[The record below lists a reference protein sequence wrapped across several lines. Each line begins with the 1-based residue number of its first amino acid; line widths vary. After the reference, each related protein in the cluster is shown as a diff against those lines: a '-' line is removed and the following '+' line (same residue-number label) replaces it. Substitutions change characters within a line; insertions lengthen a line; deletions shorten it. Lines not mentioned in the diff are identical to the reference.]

1 MIVRIYRALL
11 RLLLP
16 SRFNDAF
23 ADDMTAVFGE
33 IARERGARAL
43 IGELPGLV
51 RLAVRSRRADRT
63 TRAHD
68 VTTRLEENVF
78 DSLAQDLRFAARTLR
93 RAPLFTV
100 VAVVTLALGI
110 GANTAIFS
118 VVDAV
123 LLSPLHLSD
132 PDRLVAVSE
141 IPNAATTF
149 AIGSTSPGS
158 FFDWKEQAKTMQIA
172 GYTPVSRVLVGR
184 GEPEQL
190 VGTTSIGGLLQVAA
204 VHPLFGRALTLDDEA
219 ADAPQVVVLSFDL
232 WHRLYGD
239 DRRILGQTLNLGGVP
254 RTIVGVMP
262 AGFTFP
268 GAPNDFWV
276 PSRLD
281 AKFRANRDQYFIAA
295 IGRLAPGATMEQART
310 EMRLESQR
318 LIRDW
323 PKYNQGTRIDVA
335 PLRDAIVGATSQRLW
350 VLMGAVAFVLLI
362 TCANLGNL
370 LLARASAR
378 QREFAVRRAL
388 GAGATR
394 VGRQLLTE
402 SLVIA
407 LLGGAAGLVAGK
419 AFLKLVLAAQV
430 TTNLPRSE
438 EIALDGRV
446 LLFTLVAS
454 LLAGLFFGVVPAWQF
469 GRAPAAGALRDGDR
483 GSTGSQFT
491 RGVLVVAELA
501 LAMILLAGA
510 GLTLRS
516 FALLE
521 RVNPGVRSDNVL
533 TFSLSPRSPTPGFF
547 TTSLDRIRALRGVT
561 NAAVVTTLPISGRGI
576 GAWFNRIDR
585 PLPENVQPTG
595 EAYRVVTPE
604 YFATVGIRLV
614 AGRQLNQDDR
624 KEAPAIVVNE
634 ALVKKYYP
642 GENPLGKPVYLGA
655 PDNRLFQQAPIVGV
669 VSDTRDLGL
678 GSDPVPTVYMPL
690 AVMPSWPF
698 FSYVVRTTGNPATLM
713 PDVRRI
719 VRELDPAVPIRDVAT
734 LDDVVSAAVAPA
746 RWSTTLLTV
755 FAALALVMAV
765 LGVFGVLSFLVTQRR
780 REIGI
785 RVALGASP
793 SSVRALVVRRGLGL
807 AAAGLAIGGLGAVA
821 LTRFM
826 STLLFGVTA
835 TDPVTFVLVGLVLA
849 VAALAAS
856 YFPARSATTVDP
868 IIALRA
874 E

>member
-1 MIVRIYRALL
+1 
-11 RLLLP
+11 
-16 SRFNDAF
+16 
-23 ADDMTAVFGE
+23 
-33 IARERGARAL
+33 
-43 IGELPGLV
+43 
-51 RLAVRSRRADRT
+51 
-63 TRAHD
+63 
-68 VTTRLEENVF
+68 
-78 DSLAQDLRFAARTLR
+78 
-93 RAPLFTV
+93 
-100 VAVVTLALGI
+100 
-110 GANTAIFS
+110 
-118 VVDAV
+118 
-123 LLSPLHLSD
+123 
-132 PDRLVAVSE
+132 
-141 IPNAATTF
+141 
-149 AIGSTSPGS
+149 
-158 FFDWKEQAKTMQIA
+158 
-172 GYTPVSRVLVGR
+172 
-184 GEPEQL
+184 
-190 VGTTSIGGLLQVAA
+190 
-204 VHPLFGRALTLDDEA
+204 
-219 ADAPQVVVLSFDL
+219 
-232 WHRLYGD
+232 
-239 DRRILGQTLNLGGVP
+239 
-254 RTIVGVMP
+254 MP

-276 PSRLD
+276 PSRFD

-295 IGRLAPGATMEQART
+295 IGRLAPGATIDQARA

-318 LIRDW
+318 LTRDW

-378 QREFAVRRAL
+378 HREFAVRRAL

-407 LLGGAAGLVAGK
+407 LLGGAAGLAAGK
-419 AFLKLVLAAQV
+419 VFLKLVLAAQV

-446 LLFTLVAS
+446 LVFTLVVS
-454 LLAGLFFGVVPAWQF
+454 LLAGLLFGVVPAWQF

-483 GSTGSQFT
+483 GSTGSQFA

-516 FALLE
+516 FSLLE
-521 RVNPGVRSDNVL
+521 HVNPGVRSDHIL

-547 TTSLDRIRALRGVT
+547 LSSLDRIRALPGVT
-561 NAAVVTTLPISGRGI
+561 NAAVVTTLPVSGRGI

-585 PLPENVQPTG
+585 PLPDNVQPTG
-595 EAYRVVTPE
+595 EAYRVVTPD

-614 AGRQLNQDDR
+614 SGRQLNQDDR

-642 GENPLGKPVYLGA
+642 GENPIGKPVYLGA

-698 FSYVVRTTGNPATLM
+698 FSYVVRTTGNPSMVM

-719 VRELDPAVPIRDVAT
+719 VRELDAAVPIRNVAT
-734 LDDVVSAAVAPA
+734 LDDVVSSAVAPA

-755 FAALALVMAV
+755 FATMALVMAV

-793 SSVRALVVRRGLGL
+793 SSVRRLVVRRGLGL
-807 AAAGLAIGGLGAVA
+807 AAAGLVIGGVGAMA

-826 STLLFGVTA
+826 STLLFGVTP
-835 TDPVTFVLVGLVLA
+835 TDPMTFTLVALVLA
-849 VAALAAS
+849 AAALAAS
-856 YFPARSATTVDP
+856 YFPARAATTVDP

>member
-1 MIVRIYRALL
+1 MIVRVYRALL

-23 ADDMTAVFGE
+23 ADDMTAVFAE

-43 IGELPGLV
+43 FGELPGLL

-63 TRAHD
+63 TRAHH

-93 RAPLFTV
+93 RAPLFTL
-100 VAVVTLALGI
+100 VAVATLALGI

-118 VVDAV
+118 VVNAV

-141 IPNAATTF
+141 VPNTATTF
-149 AIGSTSPGS
+149 TIGSTSPGS
-158 FFDWKEQAKTMQIA
+158 FFDWKEQAKSMQIA

-204 VHPLFGRALTLDDEA
+204 VRPLFGRLLTLDDEA
-219 ADAPQVVVLSFDL
+219 ADAPQVVVLGFDL

-262 AGFTFP
+262 AAFTFP

-295 IGRLAPGATMEQART
+295 IGRLAPGATIEQARA

-318 LIRDW
+318 LTRDW

-335 PLRDAIVGATSQRLW
+335 PLRDAIVGSTSQRLW

-407 LLGGAAGLVAGK
+407 LLGGAAGLAAGK

-430 TTNLPRSE
+430 TTNLPRAE

-483 GSTGSQFT
+483 GSTGSQFA

-516 FALLE
+516 FSLLE
-521 RVNPGVRSDNVL
+521 RVSPGVRSYHIL

-547 TTSLDRIRALRGVT
+547 LASLDRIRALPGVT
-561 NAAVVTTLPISGRGI
+561 NAAVVTTLPVSGRGI
-576 GAWFNRIDR
+576 GAWFNRVDR
-585 PLPENVQPTG
+585 PLPDNVQPTG
-595 EAYRVVTPE
+595 EAYRVVTPD
-604 YFATVGIRLV
+604 YFATVGIKLV
-614 AGRQLNQDDR
+614 SGRQLNQDDR
-624 KEAPAIVVNE
+624 KEAPAIVVNQ

-642 GENPLGKPVYLGA
+642 GENPIGKPVYLGA

-698 FSYVVRTTGNPATLM
+698 FSYVVRTTGNPSTIM

-719 VRELDPAVPIRDVAT
+719 VRELDPAVPIRNVAT
-734 LDDVVSAAVAPA
+734 LDDIVSSAVAPA

-793 SSVRALVVRRGLGL
+793 SAVRALVVRRGLGL
-807 AAAGLAIGGLGAVA
+807 AAAGLVLGGLGAVA

-826 STLLFGVTA
+826 TTLLFGVTP
-835 TDPVTFVLVGLVLA
+835 TDPVTFTLVALVLA
-849 VAALAAS
+849 AAALAAS
-856 YFPARSATTVDP
+856 YFPARAATTVDP

>member
-16 SRFNDAF
+16 ARFNDAF
-23 ADDMTAVFGE
+23 ADDMTAVFAE
-33 IARERGARAL
+33 IERERGARAL
-43 IGELPGLV
+43 IGELPGLL

-93 RAPLFTV
+93 RAPMFTV
-100 VAVVTLALGI
+100 VAVATLALGI

-141 IPNAATTF
+141 VPNSATTF
-149 AIGSTSPGS
+149 TIGSTSPGS
-158 FFDWKEQAKTMQIA
+158 FYDWKDQAKSMQVA
-172 GYTPVSRVLVGR
+172 GYTPVSRVLVGH

-190 VGTTSIGGLLQVAA
+190 VGTTSIGGLLQVAG
-204 VHPLFGRALTLDDEA
+204 VQPLFGRLLTLDDEA
-219 ADAPQVVVLSFDL
+219 ADAPQVVALSFDL

-276 PSRLD
+276 PSRFD

-295 IGRLAPGATMEQART
+295 IGRLAPGATIEQARA

-318 LIRDW
+318 LTRDW

-370 LLARASAR
+370 LLARASTR

-407 LLGGAAGLVAGK
+407 LLGGAAGLAAGK
-419 AFLKLVLAAQV
+419 VFLKLVLAAQV

-446 LLFTLVAS
+446 LVFTLAVS
-454 LLAGLFFGVVPAWQF
+454 LLAGVLFGVVPAWQF
-469 GRAPAAGALRDGDR
+469 GRAPAAGALRNGDR
-483 GSTGSQFT
+483 GSTGSQFA

-516 FALLE
+516 FSLLE
-521 RVNPGVRSDNVL
+521 HVNPGVRSDHIL

-547 TTSLDRIRALRGVT
+547 LSSLDRIRALPGVT
-561 NAAVVTTLPISGRGI
+561 NAAVVTTLPVSGRGI
-576 GAWFNRIDR
+576 GAWFNRVDR

-595 EAYRVVTPE
+595 EAYRVVTPD

-614 AGRQLNQDDR
+614 SGRQLNQDDR

-642 GENPLGKPVYLGA
+642 GENPIGKPVYLGA

-698 FSYVVRTTGNPATLM
+698 FSYVVRTTGNPSTVM

-719 VRELDPAVPIRDVAT
+719 VRELDPAVPIRNVAT
-734 LDDVVSAAVAPA
+734 LDDVVSSAVAPA

-755 FAALALVMAV
+755 FATMALVMAV

-793 SSVRALVVRRGLGL
+793 SSVRRLVVRRGLGL
-807 AAAGLAIGGLGAVA
+807 AAAGLVIGGVGAVA

-826 STLLFGVTA
+826 STLLFGVTP
-835 TDPVTFVLVGLVLA
+835 TDPMTFTLVALVLA
-849 VAALAAS
+849 AAALAAS
-856 YFPARSATTVDP
+856 YFPARAATTVDP

>member
-1 MIVRIYRALL
+1 MIVRIYRTLL
-11 RLLLP
+11 HLLLP

-23 ADDMTAVFGE
+23 ADDMTAVFAE

-43 IGELPGLV
+43 VGELPGLV
-51 RLAVRSRRADRT
+51 RLAVRSRRTDRT

-68 VTTRLEENVF
+68 VTPRLEENVF

-93 RAPLFTV
+93 RAPLFTL
-100 VAVVTLALGI
+100 VAVATLALGI

-118 VVDAV
+118 VVNAV

-141 IPNAATTF
+141 VPNTTTTF
-149 AIGSTSPGS
+149 TIGSTSPGS
-158 FFDWKEQAKTMQIA
+158 FFDWKEQAKSMQIA

-204 VHPLFGRALTLDDEA
+204 VRPLFGRLLTLDDEA
-219 ADAPQVVVLSFDL
+219 ADAPQVVVLSFEL
-232 WHRLYGD
+232 WHRLYGE

-262 AGFTFP
+262 AAFTFP

-295 IGRLAPGATMEQART
+295 IGRLAPGATIEQARA

-318 LIRDW
+318 LTRDW

-335 PLRDAIVGATSQRLW
+335 ALRDAIVGSTSQRLW

-407 LLGGAAGLVAGK
+407 LLGGAAGLAAGK

-469 GRAPAAGALRDGDR
+469 GRAPAASALRDGDR
-483 GSTGSQFT
+483 GSTGSQFA

-516 FALLE
+516 FSLLE
-521 RVNPGVRSDNVL
+521 RVNPGVRSDHIL

-547 TTSLDRIRALRGVT
+547 LSSLDRIRALPGVT
-561 NAAVVTTLPISGRGI
+561 NAAVVTTLPVSGRGI

-585 PLPENVQPTG
+585 PLPDNVQPTG
-595 EAYRVVTPE
+595 EAYRVVTPD
-604 YFATVGIRLV
+604 YFATVGIRLLS
-614 AGRQLNQDDR
+614 GRQLNQDDR

-642 GENPLGKPVYLGA
+642 GENPIGKPVYLGA

-698 FSYVVRTTGNPATLM
+698 FSYVVRTTGNPSTLM

-719 VRELDPAVPIRDVAT
+719 VRVLDPAVPIRNVAT
-734 LDDVVSAAVAPA
+734 LDDIVSSAVAPA

-765 LGVFGVLSFLVTQRR
+765 LGVFGVLSFLVTPRR

-807 AAAGLAIGGLGAVA
+807 AAAGLVLGGLGAVA

-826 STLLFGVTA
+826 STLLFGVTP
-835 TDPVTFVLVGLVLA
+835 TDPMTFTLVALVLA
-849 VAALAAS
+849 AAALAAS
-856 YFPARSATTVDP
+856 YFPARAATTVDP

>member
-1 MIVRIYRALL
+1 
-11 RLLLP
+11 
-16 SRFNDAF
+16 
-23 ADDMTAVFGE
+23 
-33 IARERGARAL
+33 
-43 IGELPGLV
+43 
-51 RLAVRSRRADRT
+51 
-63 TRAHD
+63 
-68 VTTRLEENVF
+68 
-78 DSLAQDLRFAARTLR
+78 
-93 RAPLFTV
+93 
-100 VAVVTLALGI
+100 
-110 GANTAIFS
+110 
-118 VVDAV
+118 
-123 LLSPLHLSD
+123 
-132 PDRLVAVSE
+132 
-141 IPNAATTF
+141 
-149 AIGSTSPGS
+149 
-158 FFDWKEQAKTMQIA
+158 MQVA
-172 GYTPVSRVLVGR
+172 GYTPVSRVLVGH

-190 VGTTSIGGLLQVAA
+190 VGTTSIGGLLQVAG
-204 VHPLFGRALTLDDEA
+204 VQPLFGRLLTLDDEA
-219 ADAPQVVVLSFDL
+219 ADAPQVVALSFDL

-276 PSRLD
+276 PSRFD

-295 IGRLAPGATMEQART
+295 IGRLAPGATIEQARA

-318 LIRDW
+318 LTRDW

-370 LLARASAR
+370 LLARASTR

-407 LLGGAAGLVAGK
+407 LLGGAAGLAAGK
-419 AFLKLVLAAQV
+419 VFLKLVLAAQV

-446 LLFTLVAS
+446 LVFTLAVS
-454 LLAGLFFGVVPAWQF
+454 LLAGVLFGVVPAWQF
-469 GRAPAAGALRDGDR
+469 GRAPAAGALRNGDR
-483 GSTGSQFT
+483 GSTGSQFA

-516 FALLE
+516 FSLLE
-521 RVNPGVRSDNVL
+521 HVNPGVRSDHIL

-547 TTSLDRIRALRGVT
+547 LSSLDRIRALPGVT
-561 NAAVVTTLPISGRGI
+561 NAAVVTTLPVSGRGI
-576 GAWFNRIDR
+576 GAWFNRVDR

-595 EAYRVVTPE
+595 EAYRVVTPD

-614 AGRQLNQDDR
+614 SGRQLNQDDR

-642 GENPLGKPVYLGA
+642 GENPIGKPVYLGA

-698 FSYVVRTTGNPATLM
+698 FSYVVRTAGNPSTVM

-719 VRELDPAVPIRDVAT
+719 VRELDPAVPIRNVAT
-734 LDDVVSAAVAPA
+734 LDDVVSSAVAPA

-755 FAALALVMAV
+755 FATMALVMAV

-793 SSVRALVVRRGLGL
+793 SSVRRLVVRRGLGL
-807 AAAGLAIGGLGAVA
+807 AAAGLVIGGVGAVA

-826 STLLFGVTA
+826 STLLFGVTP
-835 TDPVTFVLVGLVLA
+835 TDPMTFTLVAFVLA
-849 VAALAAS
+849 AAALAAS
-856 YFPARSATTVDP
+856 YFPARAATTVDP

>member
-16 SRFNDAF
+16 SRFHDAF
-23 ADDMTAVFGE
+23 ADDMTAVFAE
-33 IARERGARAL
+33 LARERGPLAL
-43 IGELPGLV
+43 FGELPGLV
-51 RLAVRSRRADRT
+51 RLAVRSRRSDRT
-63 TRAHD
+63 MRAHA

-78 DSLAQDLRFAARTLR
+78 DSFAQDLRFAARTLG
-93 RAPLFTV
+93 RAPMFTL

-141 IPNAATTF
+141 VPKSATTIS
-149 AIGSTSPGS
+149 IGSTSPGS
-158 FFDWKEQAKTMQIA
+158 FFDWKDQVKSMQLA
-172 GYTPVSRVLVGR
+172 GYTPVNRVLTGH

-190 VGTTSIGGLLQVAA
+190 IGTTSIGGLLQVAA
-204 VHPLFGRALTLDDEA
+204 VRPLFGRVLTLDDEA
-219 ADAPQVVVLSFDL
+219 ADAPQVIVLSFDL

-239 DRRILGQTLNLGGVP
+239 DRRILGQSINLGGVP

-295 IGRLAPGATMEQART
+295 IGRLAPGTTIERAQA
-310 EMRLESQR
+310 EMQVESARLT
-318 LIRDW
+318 RDW
-323 PKYNQGTRIDVA
+323 PMYNQGTRIDVA

-370 LLARASAR
+370 LLARATTR
-378 QREFAVRRAL
+378 RREFAVRRAL
-388 GAGATR
+388 GAGASR
-394 VGRQLLTE
+394 VTRQLLTE

-407 LLGGAAGLVAGK
+407 LLGGAMGLAVGK

-430 TTNLPRSE
+430 TTNLPRSD

-446 LLFTLVAS
+446 LLFTLIVS
-454 LLAGLFFGVVPAWQF
+454 LIAGVFFGVVPAWQL

-483 GSTGSQFT
+483 GSGGSQFA

-516 FALLE
+516 FSLLE
-521 RVNPGVRSDNVL
+521 RVNPGVRSDHVL
-533 TFSLSPRSPTPGFF
+533 TFTVSPRSAAPTFF
-547 TTSLDRIRALRGVT
+547 PTTLERIRALRGVT
-561 NAAVVTTLPISGRGI
+561 SAAVVTTLPISGRGI

-585 PLPENVQPTG
+585 PLPDNVQPTG
-595 EAYRVVTPE
+595 EAYRVVTPD

-614 AGRQLNQDDR
+614 SGRLLNGDDR

-642 GENPLGKPVYLGA
+642 GENPIGKPVYLGA

-678 GSDPVPTVYMPL
+678 GSEPAPTVYIPL
-690 AVMPSWPF
+690 AVMPTWPF
-698 FSYVVRTTGNPATLM
+698 FSYVVRTTGDPATIM

-719 VRELDPAVPIRDVAT
+719 VRELDPAVPIRNVEAH
-734 LDDVVSAAVAPA
+734 DDVVSAAVAPA
-746 RWSTTLLTV
+746 RWSTTLLSV

-793 SSVRALVVRRGLGL
+793 SAVRALVVRRGLGL
-807 AAAGLAIGGLGAVA
+807 VAAGLILGGAGALAV
-821 LTRFM
+821 TRLM
-826 STLLFGVTA
+826 STLLFGVTP
-835 TDPVTFVLVGLVLA
+835 TDPTTFTLVALVLA
-849 VAALAAS
+849 VAGLSAS
-856 YFPARSATTVDP
+856 YLPARAATTVDP

>member
-1 MIVRIYRALL
+1 
-11 RLLLP
+11 
-16 SRFNDAF
+16 
-23 ADDMTAVFGE
+23 MTAVFAE
-33 IARERGARAL
+33 LARERGARAL
-43 IGELPGLV
+43 IGELPGLL
-51 RLAVRSRRADRT
+51 RLAVRSRRTDRT

-68 VTTRLEENVF
+68 VTTRLGENVF
-78 DSLAQDLRFAARTLR
+78 DSLGQDLRFAARTLR
-93 RAPLFTV
+93 RAPLFTL
-100 VAVVTLALGI
+100 VAVATLALGI

-118 VVDAV
+118 VVNAV

-141 IPNAATTF
+141 VPNTTTTF
-149 AIGSTSPGS
+149 TIGSTSPGS

-172 GYTPVSRVLVGR
+172 GYTPVSRVLVGQ

-204 VHPLFGRALTLDDEA
+204 VQPLFGRLLTLDDEA

-295 IGRLAPGATMEQART
+295 VGRLAPGTTIEQARA

-318 LIRDW
+318 LTRDW

-370 LLARASAR
+370 LLARASTR

-407 LLGGAAGLVAGK
+407 LLGGVAGLVAGK

-454 LLAGLFFGVVPAWQF
+454 LLAGLFFGLVPAWQF
-469 GRAPAAGALRDGDR
+469 GRAPAAGALRNGDR
-483 GSTGSQFT
+483 GSTGSQFA

-501 LAMILLAGA
+501 LAMILLTGA

-516 FALLE
+516 FSLLE
-521 RVNPGVRSDNVL
+521 RVNPGVRSDHVL
-533 TFSLSPRSPTPGFF
+533 TFTLSPRSPTPGFF
-547 TTSLDRIRALRGVT
+547 TASLDRIRALRGVT
-561 NAAVVTTLPISGRGI
+561 NAAVVTTLPVSGRGI

-585 PLPENVQPTG
+585 PLPDNVQPTG
-595 EAYRVVTPE
+595 EAYRVVTPD

-614 AGRQLNQDDR
+614 S
-624 KEAPAIVVNE
+624 
-634 ALVKKYYP
+634 
-642 GENPLGKPVYLGA
+642 
-655 PDNRLFQQAPIVGV
+655 GV
-669 VSDTRDLGL
+669 SST
-678 GSDPVPTVYMPL
+678 
-690 AVMPSWPF
+690 
-698 FSYVVRTTGNPATLM
+698 RTT
-713 PDVRRI
+713 
-719 VRELDPAVPIRDVAT
+719 
-734 LDDVVSAAVAPA
+734 A
-746 RWSTTLLTV
+746 RKH
-755 FAALALVMAV
+755 
-765 LGVFGVLSFLVTQRR
+765 R
-780 REIGI
+780 
-785 RVALGASP
+785 P
-793 SSVRALVVRRGLGL
+793 
-807 AAAGLAIGGLGAVA
+807 
-821 LTRFM
+821 
-826 STLLFGVTA
+826 
-835 TDPVTFVLVGLVLA
+835 
-849 VAALAAS
+849 
-856 YFPARSATTVDP
+856 
-868 IIALRA
+868 
-874 E
+874 